1 MVPAWLDQS
10 MSTVVQTCR
19 RWFRSAAASPLART
33 LTASPSATALTGFFG
48 DRQASSGAAATSTS
62 PNRLVRIW
70 QRSDDDKDPT
80 LPAILEFQWPST
92 AIVNAPIPRSAQGM
106 IWIIASMVVVFIVV
120 GGFIPVDRVVT
131 ARGMVVSQTPTIL
144 VQPLDTAIV
153 RSIDVREGQRVRA
166 GDLLARLDPTFASAD
181 LATLTT
187 QVSNLEAEVARLQ
200 AETQGKPFEYTGN
213 DPGWLMQV
221 AIYGHRMAEF
231 DAKIETFHQ
240 RAAELNAVISRAQ
253 SDASGYRERLNVAIS
268 VEQMRKQLEAA
279 QAGSRLEALKATDTR
294 AEMARSLANSEQ
306 TAEGAKRDQA
316 GLEAERNGFIQGW
329 HADVSQ
335 KLAEASGHLS
345 DAREQLNKAKL
356 RRNLV
361 ELRSDRDAIVQSV
374 AKVSEGSVMHSGQQ
388 FITLVPVDAP
398 LEIESNISGSDNGFV
413 HVGDPVAIKFDTFPF
428 ARFGMAEGRVR
439 TISPDSFTAQD
450 EARNPTSIVPVP
462 TTAAEPFF
470 RARISIDRVALHNV
484 PEGFHVS
491 PGMPVTADV
500 KVGKHTILGYI
511 LGLMVPIAR
520 EGFREP

>member
-1 MVPAWLDQS
+1 M
-10 MSTVVQTCR
+10 
-19 RWFRSAAASPLART
+19 
-33 LTASPSATALTGFFG
+33 
-48 DRQASSGAAATSTS
+48 
-62 PNRLVRIW
+62 
-70 QRSDDDKDPT
+70 
-80 LPAILEFQWPST
+80 
-92 AIVNAPIPRSAQGM
+92 PRS
-106 IWIIASMVVVFIVV
+106 
-120 GGFIPVDRVVT
+120 R
-131 ARGMVVSQTPTIL
+131 
-144 VQPLDTAIV
+144 
-153 RSIDVREGQRVRA
+153 
-166 GDLLARLDPTFASAD
+166 TF
-181 LATLTT
+181 
-187 QVSNLEAEVARLQ
+187 R
-200 AETQGKPFEYTGN
+200 
-213 DPGWLMQV
+213 
-221 AIYGHRMAEF
+221 H
-231 DAKIETFHQ
+231 
-240 RAAELNAVISRAQ
+240 RAAELNAVISRAE
-253 SDASGYRERLNVAIS
+253 SDAAGYRERLNVAIS

-294 AEMARSLANSEQ
+294 AEMARSLANAEQ
-306 TAEGAKRDQA
+306 TGEGAKRDQA
-316 GLEAERNGFIQGW
+316 GLEAERNGYIQGW

-374 AKVSEGSVMHSGQQ
+374 AKVSEGSVLHSGQQ

-450 EARNPTSIVPVP
+450 EARNPTSIAPVP

-470 RARISIDRVALHNV
+470 RARITIDRVALHNV

-500 KVGKHTILGYI
+500 KVGKHTILGYL